1 MEATKEVVM
10 ELSKEAKR
18 SFLKVRIAI
27 VAGLLAAMA
36 VASVAQRPQ
45 HDAQPRQVA
54 LQEW

>member
-27 VAGLLAAMA
+27 VAALFAAMA
-36 VASVAQRPQ
+36 VASVAQRPH

-54 LQEW
+54 LQE

>member
-1 MEATKEVVM
+1 M

-27 VAGLLAAMA
+27 VAALFAAMT

-45 HDAQPRQVA
+45 HHESQPRQVA
-54 LQEW
+54 LQE